1 MKKVLVLMGPNL
13 NLTGKRQPQ
22 IYGAATAA
30 DINAQIVVA
39 AKELG
44 QNAEVF
50 QTNHEGELVDKLHW
64 AADNCD
70 AVILNAG
77 ALTHYSF
84 ALRDA
89 VAAVDVPVV
98 EVHMSN
104 IYAREEFRHTS
115 VISAVCAGTICGF
128 GANSYILALNA
139 VEGLLK

>member
-22 IYGAATAA
+22 IYGAATAD
-30 DINAQIVVA
+30 DINAQIVAA

-44 QNAEVF
+44 QSAEVF
-50 QTNHEGELVDKLHW
+50 QTNHEGVLVDKLHW

-89 VAAVDVPVV
+89 VAAVNVPVV

-128 GANSYILALNA
+128 GVNSYILALNA
-139 VEGLLK
+139 VKGLLK